1 VWYNS
6 RFPQAHKTCEKGVEV
21 EEMAKSRK
29 GEKLAAV
36 KQMLADKW
44 LRRAEAV
51 KSKPERET
59 LLRRVAK
66 YRRQAADLLR
76 M

>member
-1 VWYNS
+1 
-6 RFPQAHKTCEKGVEV
+6 
-21 EEMAKSRK
+21 MAKSRK